1 MNAANDP
8 GGKSN
13 AGPQPPRDTE
23 LRELFHDLTGFERI
37 ALAVSGGADSLALMV
52 MIRRWLDRLAPPL
65 PTITV
70 LTVDHRLRQEAASE
84 AEWVAARA
92 NELDFAHETLVWDAE
107 KPATGIQAAARAARY
122 RLMSRYCRQHE
133 IPVIVTAH
141 TQNDQAETVV
151 MRLGR
156 GSGVDGLSGMPPNSE
171 CGGVQLLRPLLP
183 LARSDLEAL
192 LRSQG
197 RQWLD
202 DPSNQSELYE
212 RVRIR
217 KALHTL
223 ETLGVSRA
231 SLALTAR
238 RLRRARAALDI
249 AVAEFLDNRLTV
261 HDAAYAQLPVSA
273 FLDTPEELALRA
285 LARITVAFGGS
296 ESAPQLARLEDA
308 YTRLGQ
314 RPARLTIGGC
324 LFSLRRD
331 DFVITREFGRLDR
344 SETPLQPGETADW
357 DRRFAIRAPSACGK
371 TLIIR
376 PLGPDGLAAIRQSGG
391 GLGAMPRAAALTLP
405 SLWSGGQP
413 VYAPFAEFTETLPG
427 QWLIGAEASFLN
439 KARLFAKPR
448 KTGADATKQAF
459 SSRC

>member
-8 GGKSN
+8 GGKSK
-13 AGPQPPRDTE
+13 AGPRPPQDAE
-23 LRELFHDLTGFERI
+23 LRKLFRDLTGFKRI

-52 MIRRWLDRLAPPL
+52 MIRRWVDDLAPPR
-65 PTITV
+65 PQITV

-92 NELDFAHETLVWDAE
+92 NELDFAHETLVWSAE

-122 RLMSRYCRQHE
+122 RLMSRYCRQHDF
-133 IPVIVTAH
+133 PVIVTAH
-141 TQNDQAETVV
+141 TQNDQAETIV
-151 MRLGR
+151 MRLAR
-156 GSGVDGLSGMPPNSE
+156 GSGVDGLSAIPPRSE

-183 LARSDLEAL
+183 LARSQLEAL

-197 RQWLD
+197 RQWLE
-202 DPSNQSELYE
+202 DPANQSELYE

-223 ETLGVSRA
+223 EPLGISRV

-249 AVAEFLDNRLTV
+249 AVAEFLENRLTV
-261 HDAAYAQLPVSA
+261 YDAAYAQLPVSA
-273 FLDTPEELALRA
+273 FLDAPEELALRA
-285 LARITVAFGGS
+285 LARMTLAFGGK
-296 ESAPQLARLEDA
+296 ESPPQLARLEDA
-308 YTRLGQ
+308 YVRLGQ

-344 SETPLQPGETADW
+344 SETPLQPGEAAEW
-357 DRRFAIRAPSACGK
+357 DRRFAVRVPSGYGK
-371 TLIIR
+371 TLILQ
-376 PLGPDGLAAIRQSGG
+376 PLGPGGLAAIKRSGG
-391 GLGAMPRAAALTLP
+391 ELGGMPRAAALALP

-413 VYAPFAEFTETLPG
+413 VYAPFAEFRQMLPDR
-427 QWLIGAEASFLN
+427 WLIGAEATFLN
-439 KARLFAKPR
+439 TARLFARPR
-448 KTGADATKQAF
+448 ENRSDATK
-459 SSRC
+459 

>member
-13 AGPQPPRDTE
+13 AGPQPPQEPE

-52 MIRRWLDRLAPPL
+52 MIRRWLDHLAPPL
-65 PTITV
+65 PNITV

-122 RLMSRYCRQHE
+122 RLMSRYCRQHD
-133 IPVIVTAH
+133 IPAIVTAH
-141 TQNDQAETVV
+141 TQNDQAETLL
-151 MRLGR
+151 MRLAR
-156 GSGVDGLSGMPPNSE
+156 GSGVDGLSGMSPRSE

-183 LARSDLEAL
+183 VARADLEAF

-197 RQWLD
+197 RQWLN
-202 DPSNQSELYE
+202 DPSNQSERYE

-223 ETLGVSRA
+223 ETLGISRA
-231 SLALTAR
+231 SLSLTAR

-249 AVAEFLDNRLTV
+249 SVAEFLENRLTV
-261 HDAAYAQLPVSA
+261 HDAAYAELPVSGLLEA
-273 FLDTPEELALRA
+273 PEEVALRA
-285 LARITVAFGGS
+285 LARITLAFGGN

-308 YTRLGQ
+308 YMRLGQ
-314 RPARLTIGGC
+314 RPAGLTIGGC

-331 DFVITREFGRLDR
+331 EFIITREFGRLDR
-344 SETPLQPGETADW
+344 SETPLQPVETAEW
-357 DRRFAIRAPSACGK
+357 DRRFAIRAPGDYGK
-371 TLIIR
+371 TLMLR
-376 PLGPDGLAAIRQSGG
+376 PLGPDGLAVITQSGS
-391 GLGAMPRAAALTLP
+391 GLGAMPRAAAMTLP
-405 SLWSGGQP
+405 SLWSGGEP
-413 VYAPFAEFTETLPG
+413 VYVPFAEFTEKPPE
-427 QWLIGAEASFLN
+427 QWVVGAEATFLN
-439 KARLFAKPR
+439 KTSLFARPR
-448 KTGADATKQAF
+448 EN
-459 SSRC
+459 RR